1 MAFEGETAA
10 AFEQWSLELGEL
22 YDAWNM
28 TNRQFAGGAQP
39 NSRAAQDDA
48 LLAST
53 FPDLAMPE
61 GTGAGIDAVQTIDA
75 AAQHLRGL
83 KALVDSQT
91 MALAPWPVARAV
103 GEHLA
108 HAAWLL
114 EPGITPQAR
123 MARRWMARLAAAHR
137 MRWVLSERKASSASQ
152 RDAKK
157 IREDF
162 RRELEQR
169 FPGADT
175 KWDSPATE
183 PSWEVGGEPYP
194 GLGKLFKA
202 FSALE
207 ATGVTGYYSTLSLYS
222 HPNIVAITS
231 LSESIDRD
239 GHRVVRYRVDTDD
252 WGALVRSAT
261 SLTYITA
268 RAACD
273 YLGYRNDDQLKRW
286 LVRYRLS

>member
-10 AFEQWSLELGEL
+10 AFAQWSLELGEL
-22 YDAWNM
+22 YKAWTT
-28 TNRQFAGGAQP
+28 TNRQFGGGSQP
-39 NSRAAQDDA
+39 ISPAAQEDA
-48 LLAST
+48 VLADA
-53 FPDLAMPE
+53 FPDLSKPE
-61 GTGAGIDAVQTIDA
+61 GTGAGFDAVQMIDA
-75 AAQHLRGL
+75 AAQHLLGL

-137 MRWVLSERKASSASQ
+137 MRWVLSERKASSAVQ

-157 IREDF
+157 IRENL
-162 RRELEQR
+162 RWELEQR

-175 KWDSPATE
+175 QWDSPATE
-183 PSWEVGGEPYP
+183 PGWEVGGEPYP
-194 GLGKLFKA
+194 GLGKMFKA

-207 ATGVTGYYSTLSLYS
+207 ATGVTGYYSTLSLHS

-231 LSESIDRD
+231 LCESIDHD
-239 GHRVVRYRVDTDD
+239 GHRLIRYRVDTDD
-252 WGALVRSAT
+252 WGELVRSAT

-268 RAACD
+268 RAVCD
-273 YLGYRNDDQLKRW
+273 YLGYRNDDQLKCW
-286 LVRYRLS
+286 LVRYR